1 MPKTCS
7 LGYTDHMDKVREEA
21 IEKVHQ
27 GLYLVLGEIDRIC
40 AKYDIPYYLE
50 GGSMLGA
57 VRHHEIIPWDD
68 DADVSMFRAD
78 YERFRAVVRKELREG
93 FSFTEPGD
101 WGEHFHDFIPHV
113 IYLDSQVRADS
124 PEEQYNGNGILN
136 HTIADIFIV
145 EDCADS
151 DLRHRWTIL
160 KLIVLYGLSMGHRYR
175 LDLSEYKGIAGL
187 AVRVL
192 SGIGKRIP
200 LAKILKAHEKAGR
213 SETGKNKKKDRYF
226 HSNYLFEDLHII
238 LPGERIRKKI
248 RVPFGPLNLLIPEK
262 YDEWLTAYFGD
273 YMQFPPEEK
282 RVQLHMD
289 DPENVWIRL
298 PGQQ

>member
-1 MPKTCS
+1 
-7 LGYTDHMDKVREEA
+7 MDKDREEA
-21 IEKVHQ
+21 IGLVHQ

-40 AKYDIPYYLE
+40 TKYDIPYYLE

-57 VRHHEIIPWDD
+57 VRHKEIIPWDD
-68 DADVSMFRAD
+68 DADISMFRAD
-78 YERFRAVVRKELREG
+78 YERFRAVVRQELNEG
-93 FSFTEPGD
+93 FAFTEPGD
-101 WGEHFHDFIPHV
+101 WGEHFFDFIPHV
-113 IYLDSQVRADS
+113 IYLNSQVRADS
-124 PEEQYNGNGILN
+124 PKEQYNGNGILN

-151 DLRHRWTIL
+151 DLRHKWTL
-160 KLIVLYGLSMGHRYR
+160 MKLTLLYGLTMGHRYQLDFSDYQGISR
-175 LDLSEYKGIAGL
+175 LV
-187 AVRVL
+187 VRVL

-200 LAKILKAHEKAGR
+200 LKKLLDAHEKTGR
-213 SETGKNKKKDRYF
+213 SETGKNKKRDRFFY
-226 HSNYLFEDLHII
+226 SNYLFEDLQVV

-289 DPENVWIRL
+289 DPKNVWIRL
-298 PGQQ
+298 PEQQ